1 MAMNDPAPQA
11 TAAANARAG
20 ILYMLAAM
28 AAFTLMDALSKQLV
42 QTQAALQVVWGI
54 YVVEAGVLG
63 LIMARGLPRLLVTRR
78 LGLQA
83 LRAALLVATSIC
95 FVTGLRHVPL
105 AEAGAIVMLSPLAYT
120 ALAVPFLGEPMGVR
134 RWLGVTLGFVGAM
147 IIIRPGTEAMQLAAL
162 WPLAAAVLHG
172 LYQVATRYVARDDN
186 VLTTLIYSV
195 LFCAL
200 IMTPVVPFHWTP
212 LSMPQVSLLILAGI
226 CGALAE
232 FTLIHSLAR
241 TKAAV
246 VAPYTYS
253 YLIWTALAGWV
264 MFNERPDF
272 WAILGAAVIVASGI
286 YVWRRERAQSHQ
298 L

>member
-1 MAMNDPAPQA
+1 MNDSPAQNTA
-11 TAAANARAG
+11 TANARAG

-42 QTQAALQVVWGI
+42 LTQAALQVVWGI
-54 YVVEAGVLG
+54 YVVEALILG
-63 LIMARGLPRLLVTRR
+63 LLMARGLPRILVTRR

-120 ALAVPFLGEPMGVR
+120 ALAVPFLGEPMGFR
-134 RWLGVTLGFVGAM
+134 RWLGVAMGFAGAM
-147 IIIRPGTEAMQLAAL
+147 IIIRPGTEAMQPAAL

-172 LYQVATRYVARDDN
+172 LYQVATRYVARDDS

-212 LSMPQVSLLILAGI
+212 MSMPQLSLLILAGT

-253 YLIWTALAGWV
+253 YLIWTALAGWL
-264 MFNERPDF
+264 MFHERPDF
-272 WAILGAAVIVASGI
+272 WAVLGAAVIVASGI
-286 YVWRRERAQSHQ
+286 YVWRRERQV
-298 L
+298 